1 MRNLAQFQSLHEAV
15 IGFVRRHRDRLDRH
29 VESGTADGV
38 GNFAHI
44 LLTVAGLLVNQIERL
59 VAGFETADGD
69 IILSPHEWHEIRRR
83 LNDYYKALA
92 GLLELTA
99 TQYLDGLL
107 REYPRE
113 AVRERFLESLSDI
126 NIIWPRALE
135 LRNKLNDL
143 QKQRLQISGIK
154 PIRGPGFFKSVLS
167 DENWRQF
174 SVTISSLQRKVSDR
188 FAA

>member
-1 MRNLAQFQSLHEAV
+1 
-15 IGFVRRHRDRLDRH
+15 LDRH
-29 VESGTADGV
+29 VESGTADGI

-44 LLTVAGLLVNQIERL
+44 LLTVAGLLVNQVERL
-59 VAGFETADGD
+59 VAGFESIGGD
-69 IILSPHEWHEIRRR
+69 IILRPDEWHEIRRR
-83 LNDYYKALA
+83 LNDYYEALA

-99 TQYLDGLL
+99 THYLDGLL

-113 AVRERFLESLSDI
+113 VVRERFLESLSDI
-126 NIIWPRALE
+126 NTIWPRAIE
-135 LRNKLNDL
+135 LRDKLNDL
-143 QKQRLQISGIK
+143 QKQRLHISGIK

-174 SVTISSLQRKVSDR
+174 SATIRSLQRRVSDR